1 MRITLTM
8 NGKGIGYLD
17 YEIINWYDKMG
28 QLGAIATG
36 PPQLGIL
43 IEQKIKTNAYR
54 IIVSGGDAP
63 PNLENY
69 WDGVVGTL
77 NRIKAELRGFDYIVP
92 ANEDPLKDTGP
103 VSAKRQERV
112 N

>member
-1 MRITLTM
+1 MRISLTM

-17 YEIINWYDKMG
+17 YEILNWYDKMG
-28 QLGAIATG
+28 QLGAVVG
-36 PPQLGIL
+36 PGQLGSV
-43 IEQKIKTNAYR
+43 IEQKIKTNAYH
-54 IIVSGGDAP
+54 IIISGGDAP

-77 NRIKAELRGFDYIVP
+77 NKIKSELRGFDYMVP

>member
-1 MRITLTM
+1 M

-17 YEIINWYDKMG
+17 YEILNWYDKLG
-28 QLGAIATG
+28 QLGAVVAAPHTFG
-36 PPQLGIL
+36 NL
-43 IEQKIKTNAYR
+43 IEQKIKTNAYHVV
-54 IIVSGGDAP
+54 VSGGDSP
-63 PNLENY
+63 PNLEHY

-77 NRIKAELRGFDYIVP
+77 NRIKAEVRGFDYLVP

-103 VSAKRQERV
+103 VSAKRQIRV